1 MGMSASQAR
10 LLSITARLSD
20 NENSGQ
26 SISYSKQRLADQTE
40 QLNAEYNE
48 ALSATK
54 LTVLT
59 GFNGADA
66 QYTDISY
73 NLMTGIQMASNTK
86 QYVVTDT
93 MGRVMVSENI
103 ADAYT
108 KSSGDYNKFLQA
120 LGYSQADISLEYK
133 NKPADSADENYS
145 KYTAVE
151 EKIHQAWDKYFES
164 VGIDIGDS
172 NEHSPEFSY
181 TLTNDGSGFVGYL
194 QQTNYVQKANL
205 APDGSIQSYVFDGN
219 GEPVFET
226 TEYEYVPVYE
236 KDANGNSTSV
246 QATDKNGYPIYNAVK
261 LDTPR
266 LITVGE
272 PKYTINDDGQYI
284 ALTDNDGKQI
294 VYESTTDGAY
304 LKLQDGVATKV
315 YQPINYDGTTQEQRA
330 LYDYAFALTEAYLRS
345 DVDTAYNPADYKNGT
360 DSDNVSALTYYQN
373 LFNKMQSSG
382 FFAYTNNAM
391 KAMDGTGIYKYS
403 KESDKSDTPE
413 KDNTIFENML
423 KNGELQLQYY
433 STTEKSFV
441 GTSISDDESIQEVK
455 DESAIAAAE
464 TKYTQDLEDLER
476 KDKKLDLELKK
487 LDTEHSALQTEYDSV
502 KNVVDKNVEKT
513 FSIFS

>member
-26 SISYSKQRLADQTE
+26 SISYSKQRLADQTQ

-59 GFNGADA
+59 GFNGAEA

-73 NLMTGIQMASNTK
+73 NLMTGIQMAENTK

-103 ADAYT
+103 ADAYS
-108 KSSGDYNKFLQA
+108 KSFGDYNRFLQA

-133 NKPADSADENYS
+133 NKPADETDENYA

-164 VGIDIGDS
+164 VGIDIGNS
-172 NEHSPEFSY
+172 EEHSGEFSF
-181 TLTNDGSGFVGYL
+181 TLTADGSGFAGYM
-194 QQTNYVQKANL
+194 QKTNYIQKATVQ
-205 APDGSIQSYVFDGN
+205 PDGSLLYEFDAAT
-219 GEPVFET
+219 GEPIFET
-226 TEYEYVPVYE
+226 TDVEYIPSFTRDEDGNTIQE
-236 KDANGNSTSV
+236 IDANGNPV
-246 QATDKNGYPIYNAVK
+246 YKAIPLAE
-261 LDTPR
+261 PR
-266 LITVGE
+266 KIEVGE
-272 PKYTINDDGQYI
+272 PRYIQNEAGQYI
-284 ALTDNDGKQI
+284 LQKNEDGQQ
-294 VYESTTDGAY
+294 VYYESTTGGAY
-304 LKLQDGVATKV
+304 LKLQDGVASKV
-315 YQPINYDGTTQEQRA
+315 YQPINYEGTTQKQRE
-330 LYDYAFALTEAYLRS
+330 LYDYAFSLTEAYLRS
-345 DVDTAYNPADYKNGT
+345 DIDPTYVPSEYKNAS
-360 DSDNVSALTYYQN
+360 DSDNVSTLTYYQN

-382 FFAYTNNAM
+382 FFAYTNDAM

-423 KNGELQLQYY
+423 RNGELQLQYY
-433 STTEKSFV
+433 NTTEKAFV

-455 DESAIAAAE
+455 DESKIAAAE

-487 LDTEHSALQTEYDSV
+487 LDTEHNALQTEYDSV
-502 KNVVDKNVEKT
+502 KNVIDKNVEKT